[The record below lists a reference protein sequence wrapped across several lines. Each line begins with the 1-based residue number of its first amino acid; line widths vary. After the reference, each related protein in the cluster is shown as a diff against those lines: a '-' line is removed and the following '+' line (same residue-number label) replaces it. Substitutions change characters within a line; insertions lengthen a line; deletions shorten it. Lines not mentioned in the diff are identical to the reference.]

1 MKRVLYI
8 VANPFSYSINPVG
21 GNISSAS
28 GVVTGLLMHDYHVD
42 IVTDSHIPTLQ
53 KNSDKLK
60 TIYYPYKFLRSMIP
74 RNLSGFL
81 GKVFK
86 KLDGLFFRIAMK
98 KKIRSLV
105 DENDYTFCYMRA
117 SYHGASITS
126 ILNNRNLKLVLEV
139 NKPLSMAPYNRKE
152 ALDWPNC
159 NQNVKVPLAEG
170 DQYEAATLI
179 TVDSSL
185 RAKWITDFVGKSF
198 ADKMIINPNGVNT
211 KMFSP
216 SINAQEFSN
225 ELKKAP
231 GDILVGMASSFRW
244 YNDIDELCEVFCR
257 ALLGCDKLKYLVV
270 VGDLKK
276 ETELKAKISAYGLNK
291 STKVLSQ
298 VPFNKMPK
306 LLNQCDVVLSHFNFH
321 NKWPHNCSIKHLEYL
336 ALGKPTVA
344 TNVGEVNFA
353 IEHGKN
359 GFLCEEGDIDMF
371 ANSIVK
377 LAKNSEL
384 RKKLGKAGRQKAI
397 QELDWEFNVQKI
409 IKSLEL

>member
-8 VANPFSYSINPVG
+8 VANPFSYRTNPVG

-28 GVVTGLLMHDYHVD
+28 GVVMGLLMHDYHID
-42 IVTDSHIPTLQ
+42 IVTDTHIPTLQ
-53 KNSDKLK
+53 KDSDKLK
-60 TIYYPYKFLRSMIP
+60 TIYYPYKSFRSVIP

-105 DENDYTFCYMRA
+105 NKNDYTFCYMRA

-126 ILNNRNLKLVLEV
+126 ILNTRNLKLVLEV
-139 NKPLSMAPYNRKE
+139 NKPISMAPFNRKE
-152 ALDWPNC
+152 ALNWPNR
-159 NQNVKVPLAEG
+159 NQKVRVPPVERN
-170 DQYEAATLI
+170 QYEAAALI

-185 RAKWITDFVGKSF
+185 RAKWITDFVGKNF

-211 KMFSP
+211 KMFCP
-216 SINAQEFSN
+216 SINTQESRN
-225 ELKKAP
+225 EFKKVP
-231 GDILVGMASSFRW
+231 DDILVGMASSFRW
-244 YNDIDELCEVFCR
+244 YNDIDELCEIFGR

-276 ETELKAKISAYGLNK
+276 ETELKAKISEYGLNK
-291 STKVLSQ
+291 STKILSQ
-298 VPFNKMPK
+298 VPFNEMPK
-306 LLNQCDVVLSHFNFH
+306 LLNECDVVLSHFNFH

-344 TNVGEVNFA
+344 TDVGEVNFA
-353 IEHGKN
+353 IEHEKN
-359 GFLCEEGDIDMF
+359 GLLCEEGDIDMF

-377 LAKNSEL
+377 LAKDPEL
-384 RKKLGKAGRQKAI
+384 RKKLGKAGRQKAVE
-397 QELDWEFNVQKI
+397 ELDWEFNVQTI